1 MMSKTEEP
9 KLDEVWLFDFLLNH
23 PEIKKYMHKGS
34 FHVVDFNMEYDEGFN
49 SELFPNYD
57 TPIARFFNTDTN
69 TTKGFMK
76 IGDLET
82 GAQITVNFKTMP
94 FSANQFMYSDPF
106 MVYDMIVDV
115 NHKGDLQTFHLIKA
129 EDVLQAKKVFVPL
142 F

>member
-69 TTKGFMK
+69 TTTGSMK
-76 IGDLET
+76 FGDLET
-82 GAQITVNFKTMP
+82 GA
-94 FSANQFMYSDPF
+94 
-106 MVYDMIVDV
+106 IVTCNV
-115 NHKGDLQTFHLIKA
+115 I
-129 EDVLQAKKVFVPL
+129 
-142 F
+142 